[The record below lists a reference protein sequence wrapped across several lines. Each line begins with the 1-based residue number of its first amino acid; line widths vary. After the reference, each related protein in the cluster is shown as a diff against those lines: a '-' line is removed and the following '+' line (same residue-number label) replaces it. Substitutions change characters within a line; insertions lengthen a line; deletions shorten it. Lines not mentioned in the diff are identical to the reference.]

1 MLSTQRWEKYI
12 FNTYTLTANEYWAI
26 YEAQGGRCAI
36 CKRATGAR
44 KRLSIDHDHSCCS
57 GRGKTCGR
65 CVRAILHYKCN
76 TAIGMFNDSPEM
88 LRKAIKYLERH
99 GNI

>member
-1 MLSTQRWEKYI
+1 MVEYVYRLPEGGVRAMVDAQDGLCPLCEKPI
-12 FNTYTLTANEYWAI
+12 GDSRVAV
-26 YEAQGGRCAI
+26 
-36 CKRATGAR
+36 
-44 KRLSIDHDHSCCS
+44 DHDHSCCS

-65 CVRAILHYKCN
+65 CVRAVLHYKCN